1 MHVQLSDIRDVVAVQ
16 RLSAVLHDSRI
27 VSIAAAGDFTM
38 TLKRP
43 GYEHGYLLS
52 KGCWS
57 LGRRW
62 MYPWV
67 ECELTIAPVVAVT
80 HERSADVE
88 QALDGFAAIRVSSDE
103 QVIIGCHYSEIAVVV
118 GPDTTLRLRDTGQTA
133 CRDEGM
139 VVFSSEPLDLSFIR
153 PFLEE

>member
-1 MHVQLSDIRDVVAVQ
+1 
-16 RLSAVLHDSRI
+16 
-27 VSIAAAGDFTM
+27 M

-67 ECELTIAPVVAVT
+67 ECELTIAPVVAIT
-80 HERSADVE
+80 HERSAGVE
-88 QALDGFAAIRVSSDE
+88 QDLDGFAAIRVTSDG
-103 QVIIGCHYSEIAVVV
+103 QVIIGRHFSEITIGV
-118 GPDTTLRLRDTGQTA
+118 GPDATLELRDTGKTVS
-133 CRDEGM
+133 RDEGM

-153 PFLEE
+153 PLLDEKSHD